1 MIITGCEERRSLTKQ
16 PVKAEPKHPAIEG
29 KRTLKVRDL
38 QMDVPTRTRGSIG
51 SLLVTMAADTIRPF
65 IFSLP
70 RSAPSRTAGD
80 CEE

>member
-38 QMDVPTRTRGSIG
+38 QMDVPD
-51 SLLVTMAADTIRPF
+51 ADAWVDR
-65 IFSLP
+65 L
-70 RSAPSRTAGD
+70 AVGHNG
-80 CEE
+80 C